1 MKKWLE
7 TMIGGGPWHAWA
19 VETVEAGYKV
29 LLATLLFLV
38 ARWLILRTIQAVM
51 LPLLARAQREG
62 ESHVFRLRT
71 LEGLARSTTTYA
83 LLFLTVVTL
92 LNSVGVPVATLLTGA
107 GVAGLALSFGAQ
119 RVVRDVLTGAFI
131 LIEDQF
137 RVGEVV
143 TLVLAAGLPQL
154 NGTILEMGLR
164 TTRLQD
170 LSKKQVSVG
179 NGDIVV
185 VINHN
190 RGPITATVE
199 IGVPPDA
206 SLDRLRELAGEAV
219 LPEELF
225 TGPALIEGV
234 TALEATRMVVR
245 IAAPARPG
253 RAPEAEL
260 FLRQALGDTLRK
272 AEVEI
277 R

>member
-1 MKKWLE
+1 MKRWLE
-7 TMIGGGPWHAWA
+7 SIIGGGPWHAWA
-19 VETVEAGYKV
+19 VEAGEAAYKMLFAAV
-29 LLATLLFLV
+29 LFLLARWMLLR
-38 ARWLILRTIQAVM
+38 AIQAV
-51 LPLLARAQREG
+51 LRPLLARAEREG
-62 ESHVFRLRT
+62 QSHVARLLT
-71 LEGLARSTTTYA
+71 LEGLARSTTTYV

-92 LNSVGVPVATLLTGA
+92 LNSLGVPVATLITGA

-143 TLVLAAGLPQL
+143 TLVLGAGLPQL
-154 NGTILEMGLR
+154 NGTIHEMGLR
-164 TTRLQD
+164 TTQLLD
-170 LSKKQVSVG
+170 LSGKHVSVG

-190 RGPITATVE
+190 RGPVTATIE

-206 SLDRLRELAGEAV
+206 SLDRLRELATGLV
-219 LPEELF
+219 LPETLF
-225 TGPALIEGV
+225 TGLASIEGV
-234 TALEATRMVVR
+234 SALDALKMVVR
-245 IAAPARPG
+245 VAAPARPG
-253 RAPEAEL
+253 HAPEAEL
-260 FLRQALGDTLRK
+260 ALRQAFGEALRQ

>member
-7 TMIGGGPWHAWA
+7 SIIGGGPWHAWA
-19 VETVEAGYKV
+19 VEAGETAYKI

-38 ARWLILRTIQAVM
+38 ARVLILRTIEAVM
-51 LPLLARAQREG
+51 RPLMLRAEREG

-71 LEGLARSTTTYA
+71 LDGLTRSTTTYA
-83 LLFLTVVTL
+83 LMFLTVVTL

-143 TLVLAAGLPQL
+143 TLVLSAGLPQL
-154 NGTILEMGLR
+154 NGTIQEMGLR
-164 TTRLQD
+164 TTRLLD
-170 LSKKQVSVG
+170 LTGKQVSVG
-179 NGDIVV
+179 NGDITV

-190 RGPITATVE
+190 RGPVTATVE

-206 SLDRLRELAGEAV
+206 SLERLQELAGGLE
-219 LPEELF
+219 LPEALF
-225 TGPALIEGV
+225 TGPATIEGV
-234 TALEATRMVVR
+234 TALETARMVVR
-245 IAAPARPG
+245 VAAPARPG
-253 RAPEAEL
+253 HAPDGEL
-260 FLRQALGDTLRK
+260 ALRQAFGDALRK

>member
-7 TMIGGGPWHAWA
+7 TTIGGGPWHAWA

-29 LLATLLFLV
+29 LLATLLFLI

-51 LPLLARAQREG
+51 LPLLARAEREG

-119 RVVRDVLTGAFI
+119 RVVRDLLTGAFI

-143 TLVLAAGLPQL
+143 TLVLTAGLPQL
-154 NGTILEMGLR
+154 NGTIQEMGLR
-164 TTRLQD
+164 TTRLLD
-170 LSKKQVSVG
+170 LAGKQVSVG
-179 NGDIVV
+179 NGDITV

-190 RGPITATVE
+190 RGPVTATVE
-199 IGVPPDA
+199 IGVPADA
-206 SLDRLRELAGEAV
+206 SLERLQEVAGGLELPAA
-219 LPEELF
+219 LF
-225 TGPALIEGV
+225 TGPATIEGV
-234 TALEATRMVVR
+234 TALEPLRMVIRV
-245 IAAPARPG
+245 AAPARPG
-253 RAPEAEL
+253 HAPDGEL
-260 FLRQALGDTLRK
+260 ALRQAFGDALRK

>member
-1 MKKWLE
+1 MKPWLE
-7 TMIGGGPWHAWA
+7 SLIGARRWHEWA
-19 VETVEAGYKV
+19 AGAGEAAYKV
-29 LLATLLFLV
+29 LFAAVLFFL
-38 ARWLILRTIQAVM
+38 ARWMFLRAIQAV
-51 LPLLARAQREG
+51 LRPLLARAEREG
-62 ESHVFRLRT
+62 QSHVARLLT
-71 LEGLARSTTTYA
+71 LDGLARSTTTYS

-92 LNSVGVPVATLLTGA
+92 LNAIGVPVATLITGA

-143 TLVLAAGLPQL
+143 TLVLGPGLPQL
-154 NGTILEMGLR
+154 NGTIQEMGLR
-164 TTRLQD
+164 TTQLLD
-170 LSKKQVSVG
+170 LSGKHVSVG

-190 RGPITATVE
+190 RGPVTATVE

-206 SLDRLRELAGEAV
+206 SLDRLRELATGLA
-219 LPEELF
+219 LPETLF
-225 TGPALIEGV
+225 TGLASIEGV
-234 TALEATRMVVR
+234 SALDALRMVVR

-253 RAPEAEL
+253 HAPEAEL
-260 FLRQALGDTLRK
+260 ALRQAFGEALRK